1 MSETPWTPGPW
12 FASDW
17 SLDDGPNVTTIE
29 SRKHTGSAYWPGG
42 IEKFRIADTAEGINP
57 LPDARLIA
65 AAPELADAC
74 EAARAFIS
82 NGIKFGFIRMPET
95 ESDPVHTTLA
105 KIFAA
110 LAKAKGE
117 TP

>member
-17 SLDDGPNVTTIE
+17 SLDDGPNATTIE
-29 SRKHTGSAYWPGG
+29 SRKHTGSTWWPGG
-42 IEKFRIADTAEGINP
+42 VEKIRIADTADGTNP
-57 LPDARLIA
+57 LADARLIA
-65 AAPELADAC
+65 AAPELAEALEKCLRDLEFA
-74 EAARAFIS
+74 EEERAVKLESASAAR
-82 NGIKFGFIRMPET
+82 
-95 ESDPVHTTLA
+95 
-105 KIFAA
+105 AA

>member
-17 SLDDGPNVTTIE
+17 SLDDGPNATTIE
-29 SRKHTGSAYWPGG
+29 SRKHTGSTWWPGG
-42 IEKFRIADTAEGINP
+42 VEKVRIADTADGVNP
-57 LPDARLIA
+57 LADARLIA
-65 AAPELADAC
+65 AAPELAEALEKLLEYEPARAEIRPDAKGDRQHA
-74 EAARAFIS
+74 EAVAVFAAAR
-82 NGIKFGFIRMPET
+82 
-95 ESDPVHTTLA
+95 
-105 KIFAA
+105 AA